1 MKRFTRFLF
10 FAGLVALAV
19 GCASKGPV
27 IVKPPTVIVNE
38 FKSLS
43 FTPTLMKF
51 EAKILI
57 GNIMSADLDL
67 QKVDYAMDLYD
78 QQLFAD
84 SFSGVNRID
93 AEGNETVTFPL
104 QISMSDLM
112 AQAPDLLA
120 EGSLRVK
127 FHGQVFTAAHY
138 GMDPVPFAQ
147 TLTIPIPK
155 IPEVVYV
162 GSQGEPFSD
171 SFRLNFQV
179 TNTNTFPFTL
189 TNVKTFLEINGK
201 RYSLLHTRESVEAKP
216 GETVPVVLRMENAPG
231 KTLNMALNLL
241 QHPNP
246 EFDITGS
253 VTFNTPYGW
262 IFIPMS
268 LRETIR

>member
-1 MKRFTRFLF
+1 MKRFARFLL
-10 FAGLVALAV
+10 FAGLIALAV

-27 IVKPPTVIVNE
+27 VVKPPTVIVNE

-78 QQLFAD
+78 QQVFAD
-84 SFSGVNRID
+84 SFTGVYRID

-120 EGSLRVK
+120 EGSLRVR
-127 FHGQVFTAAHY
+127 FRGQVFTAAKY
-138 GMDPVPFAQ
+138 GMDPVSFAQ

-155 IPEVVYV
+155 LPDVVYV
-162 GSQGEPFSD
+162 GSRGEPFSD

-179 TNTNTFPFTL
+179 TNTNNFPFTL
-189 TNVKTFLEINGK
+189 TDVKTFLVINGK
-201 RYSLLHTRESVEAKP
+201 RYSLLRTHESVEAKP
-216 GETVPVVLRMENAPG
+216 GETVPVMLRMENAPG
-231 KTLNMALNLL
+231 KTLSMALNLL